1 MNHPNLTPF
10 HPLQAHMSTPVAA
23 INNPRIYVTVVMAV
37 REAMC
42 GAGIAGHAGF
52 AEDVLRGIAGS
63 RRISSQVTARAMLLR
78 ADRLLAPRQMHGTG
92 AARRVRGDIVCGR
105 GGDRRARRH

>member
-10 HPLQAHMSTPVAA
+10 HLLQAHMSTPVAA

-63 RRISSQVTARAMLLR
+63 LQPSNGAGNATPRRPPSCATPDARHR
-78 ADRLLAPRQMHGTG
+78 CSPEG
-92 AARRVRGDIVCGR
+92 ARRYRL
-105 GGDRRARRH
+105 RARRRPARA